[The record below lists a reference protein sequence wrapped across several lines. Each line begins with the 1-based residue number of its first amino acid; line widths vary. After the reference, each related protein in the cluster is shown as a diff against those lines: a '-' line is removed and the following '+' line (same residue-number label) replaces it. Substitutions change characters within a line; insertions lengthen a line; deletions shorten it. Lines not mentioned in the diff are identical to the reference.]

1 MSAVRQFLS
10 LGTLVYAAGL
20 PLPPTNT
27 PVPVV
32 APPPATG
39 GAMTA
44 KFVPVPTALP
54 NAGIRMNYVGPT
66 ANITE
71 VANHIQVQAKSLDQL
86 GHSGSWSRARLRPV
100 TISIAYLSP
109 WPVAG
114 NERKTQTLRVRPLV
128 IAFCIAIRR
137 EMVRLGKFTW
147 ISLSVNPSRVAA
159 CTLLM
164 CRGTWR
170 STPCT
175 T

>member
-66 ANITE
+66 ANITA
-71 VANHIQVQAKSLDQL
+71 VANHIQVQAKSLDTLVTVAPGLALTDRSRSVLPISLL
-86 GHSGSWSRARLRPV
+86 GLLQGPSVKRNSTR
-100 TISIAYLSP
+100 
-109 WPVAG
+109 
-114 NERKTQTLRVRPLV
+114 RPLV